1 MPHTTAL
8 LIDCVS
14 FVFSE
19 DQRIPNRVFSVLH
32 ASIVKLNAG
41 SKEEPETV
49 ASTTAIR
56 RMVSVLVKRSLVSE
70 EEYSSRTFVL

>member
-1 MPHTTAL
+1 
-8 LIDCVS
+8 
-14 FVFSE
+14 
-19 DQRIPNRVFSVLH
+19 VFSVLH

-41 SKEEPETV
+41 SQEEPETA

-70 EEYSSRTFVL
+70 EE

>member
-19 DQRIPNRVFSVLH
+19 DQRIPNLVFSALH

-41 SKEEPETV
+41 SKEEPETA

-56 RMVSVLVKRSLVSE
+56 RMVSVLVKRSLVSK
-70 EEYSSRTFVL
+70 EEYSS

>member
-1 MPHTTAL
+1 
-8 LIDCVS
+8 
-14 FVFSE
+14 
-19 DQRIPNRVFSVLH
+19 VFSVLH

-49 ASTTAIR
+49 ASTTTVR

-70 EEYSSRTFVL
+70 EEFSMMIYDGVSVTSSWSWSRVVRSFMICK